1 MSCRQIAATANTL
14 RKNLRAWP
22 NLSVQRWKLVV
33 VFGLLFVVGAPA
45 LSAQTAKD
53 LQTELQQLKQEYEQ
67 RIVDLEGRI
76 ALLEKQNAA
85 IAAATEK
92 NTTSV
97 TDLKTEAEEQNPQ
110 APADKLTRDER
121 TKILQEQAANT
132 PRYDLVRDAEERIAA
147 LTEQLKVFEFHGYIR
162 SGTGLNGEGGQMV
175 AFQAPGAYAKYRLGN
190 EADTYGELIFVNN
203 WVNSKRDPEKAWM
216 KTNVTVQAD
225 TTQSTNYASTDHFR
239 LREAFVQTGNLFE
252 SQPNAKFWAGE
263 RYYRRLNIDI
273 NDFFILDTSGYG
285 GGVEDVNLKFAQFSA
300 AYLGGAREDI
310 VTDNGNYAKSNLD
323 LRLYG
328 IKTPWGRLGA
338 WYDYAYSKGGKTV
351 DNVQVPSVGGWA
363 LGVGHVRTEFLGGYN
378 RVSFQYGEGA
388 ASNFTTGIDTPTQYL
403 KDSHTFRVTDNAVI
417 QPNQYFGIQ
426 PLIVYQRQFSGNSQD
441 GTNTWLSFGAR
452 PVIFFNEHMSLAFE
466 GGFDKTQSGVGLYD
480 GWLRKFTI
488 APQIG
493 AGREFF
499 SRPVLRAFFTYANW
513 SDGLK
518 GYVGGV
524 PYKDKT
530 SGITFGL
537 QAETWW

>member
-1 MSCRQIAATANTL
+1 MSFRPIAANTMGKNRRNWPTL
-14 RKNLRAWP
+14 R
-22 NLSVQRWKLVV
+22 VQRWKVV
-33 VFGLLFVVGAPA
+33 VIFGFLFLADAPA
-45 LSAQTAKD
+45 LCAQTAKD
-53 LQTELQQLKQEYEQ
+53 LQNELQQLKQEYEQ

-97 TDLKTEAEEQNPQ
+97 TDLKTEAAEQIPQ

-121 TKILQEQAANT
+121 TKILQEEVANT
-132 PRYDLVRDAEERIAA
+132 PRYDLIRDAESRIAA

-175 AFQAPGAYAKYRLGN
+175 TFQAPGAYAKYRLGN

-216 KTNVTVQAD
+216 KTNVTIQAD

-273 NDFFILDTSGYG
+273 NDFYILDTSGYG

-328 IKTPWGRLGA
+328 IKTPWGRMGA
-338 WYDYAYSKGGKTV
+338 WYDYAYSKGGKTA
-351 DNVQVPSVGGWA
+351 DGVQVPSVGGWA

-388 ASNFTTGIDTPTQYL
+388 ASNFATGIDTPTQYL
-403 KDSHTFRVTDNAVI
+403 KDSHTLRVTDNAVI

-452 PVIFFNEHMSLAFE
+452 PVIFFNEHVSLAFE

-513 SDGLK
+513 SEGLK

-530 SGITFGL
+530 SGLTFGL

>member
-1 MSCRQIAATANTL
+1 MSFRPIAANTMGKNRRNWPTL
-14 RKNLRAWP
+14 R
-22 NLSVQRWKLVV
+22 VQRWKVV
-33 VFGLLFVVGAPA
+33 VIFGFLFLADAPA
-45 LSAQTAKD
+45 LCAQTAKD
-53 LQTELQQLKQEYEQ
+53 LQNELQQLKQEYEQ

-97 TDLKTEAEEQNPQ
+97 TDLKTEAAEQNPQ
-110 APADKLTRDER
+110 SPADKLTRDER
-121 TKILQEQAANT
+121 TKILQEEVANT
-132 PRYDLVRDAEERIAA
+132 PRYDLIRDAESRIAA

-175 AFQAPGAYAKYRLGN
+175 TFQAPGAYAKYRLGN

-216 KTNVTVQAD
+216 KTNVTIQAD

-273 NDFFILDTSGYG
+273 NDFYILDTSGYG

-328 IKTPWGRLGA
+328 IKTPWGRMGA
-338 WYDYAYSKGGKTV
+338 WYDYAYSKGGKTA
-351 DNVQVPSVGGWA
+351 DGVQVPSVGGWA

-388 ASNFTTGIDTPTQYL
+388 ASNFATGIDTPTQYL
-403 KDSHTFRVTDNAVI
+403 KDSHTLRVTDNAVI

-452 PVIFFNEHMSLAFE
+452 PVIFFNEHVSLAFE

-513 SDGLK
+513 SEGLK

-530 SGITFGL
+530 SGLTFGL